1 MPGADMAWDMAQ
13 DMDRGVF
20 LLGVGGQ
27 KCGTSWLHDMLM
39 RSAQVDMGFNKEYH
53 IFDARTL
60 PECVRFK
67 NGPLKRY
74 DRQVAAG
81 TPPAPGSKLWLRA
94 HFLREPDT
102 YYDYF
107 AQRLAA
113 PDIRLTG
120 DITPS
125 YSGLSTDTLAEIRD
139 GMAARGVP
147 TKVVF
152 LMRDPVERSWSALR
166 MSRRQTA
173 LKNPGHVFKLSEF
186 DQLRANYKEPNYE
199 LRANYAA
206 TLARLETVFDAGD
219 IFVEF
224 YETLFAQDVMDRFCA
239 FAGIDPIDADMDK
252 QVNPSPKTSA
262 IPEDIAEEMALHYA
276 AIYRTL
282 ADRFGA
288 DPLKSMWWSARF
300 VL

>member
-1 MPGADMAWDMAQ
+1 MSAAG
-13 DMDRGVF
+13 GF

-39 RSAQVDMGFNKEYH
+39 RSVEVDMGFNKEYH

-60 PECVRFK
+60 PECARFRD
-67 NGPLKRY
+67 GTLKRY
-74 DRQVAAG
+74 DELAAAG
-81 TPPAPGSKLWLRA
+81 RPAPPDTKLALRT
-94 HFLREPDT
+94 HFLREPNT

-113 PDIRLTG
+113 PGIRLTG

-139 GMAARGVP
+139 GMAARDVP
-147 TKVVF
+147 TRVVF

-166 MSRRQTA
+166 MSRREVA
-173 LKNPGHVFKLSEF
+173 RKNPGHVFKLSEF
-186 DQLRANYKEPNYE
+186 EHLRASYKKPNYE

-206 TLARLETVFDAGD
+206 TLARLEAVFAPGD
-219 IFVEF
+219 IFLEF
-224 YETLFAQDVMDRFCA
+224 YETLFAQDVIDRFCA
-239 FAGIDPIDADMDK
+239 FAGIAPIDADMDK

-262 IPEDIAEEMALHYA
+262 IPEEVAAEMAVHYA
-276 AIYRTL
+276 YIYRRL

-288 DPLKSMWWSARF
+288 AHLKSIWWSAEF